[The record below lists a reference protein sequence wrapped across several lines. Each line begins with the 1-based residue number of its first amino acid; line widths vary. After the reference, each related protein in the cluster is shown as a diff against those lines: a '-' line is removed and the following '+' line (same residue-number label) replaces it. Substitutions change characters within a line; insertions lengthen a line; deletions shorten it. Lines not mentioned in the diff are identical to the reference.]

1 MIASLM
7 GKIISKEPTVVLIDV
22 NGVGYLVHISINTFE
37 KLPPEKSEVFLH
49 TYLHVKEDALD
60 LYGFLTQSEKSM
72 FTLLISVSG
81 VGCKSAQGILSGIQI
96 NDLKD
101 AITGGNLSRIVA
113 IPGIGKKTGE
123 RLILELRD
131 KIRNIAGTDNES
143 PAGSQ
148 IKNDAVNAL
157 VTLGYNQRVA
167 EKFVQAVLMD
177 DPQTPLELLIKQ
189 ALSRLNK

>member
-1 MIASLM
+1 MIASLK

-131 KIRNIAGTDNES
+131 KIRNIAGTDNEF

>member
-1 MIASLM
+1 MIASLK